1 MPDRAHSWG
10 LLHALLGVLALCG
23 CPQAEPTTPPTVE
36 RRSSPAPVLSADDE
50 ALLASLLSDDPGD
63 FHSAR
68 ARVWRLG
75 SARWVA
81 DGPEWPHRGDHG
93 ELARALE
100 VVVID
105 PGPKANPAGPHV
117 LLPLDELAAPAPGSP
132 DAVGGPPQWS
142 ALRIVAVVSPGDL
155 VAGLTRELHPT
166 PWLTLAAGVGLT
178 PRGRTD
184 DHLDVRWSDPACG
197 FGLELVLDDDDFGP
211 LYEPGP
217 AGPPT
222 DPVGPPGVADAR
234 KLAPGSKI
242 YAELTA
248 REPVIVL
255 DSEPP
260 SHGERMSAAQ
270 RVTLEGKPSKGR
282 QAIHLQCR
290 GVEIRGFVETR
301 AIVASSASY
310 SVVQDAGPRVSSC
323 ANHDGEPIMVARAT
337 PLYEPLGDVGGALV
351 GVVAEDTELAA
362 APGIDGWWTA
372 CVPSPWGDMVFRF
385 KLR

>member
-1 MPDRAHSWG
+1 MSERARSWV
-10 LLHALLGVLALCG
+10 LCAVALLG
-23 CPQAEPTTPPTVE
+23 CPKGGPTTSPTVE
-36 RRSSPAPVLSADDE
+36 HRTSPAPVLSADDE

-75 SARWVA
+75 AAHWV
-81 DGPEWPHRGDHG
+81 DGSEWPHRGDPA
-93 ELARALE
+93 ELAHALE
-100 VVVID
+100 LVVVD
-105 PGPKANPAGPHV
+105 PGHGGSGPQV
-117 LLPLDELAAPAPGSP
+117 LLPLDEFAAARPGSP
-132 DAVGGPPQWS
+132 EARVSRPPQWS
-142 ALRIVAVVSPGDL
+142 ALRIVAVLSPGDL

-222 DPVGPPGVADAR
+222 DPVGPSGVADAR
-234 KLAPGSKI
+234 KLAPGTKI
-242 YAELTA
+242 YADVAA
-248 REPVIVL
+248 REPVLVL
-255 DSEPP
+255 DDEPP

-270 RVTLEGKPSKGR
+270 RVMLDGKPSKGR

-301 AIVASSASY
+301 AILASSASY
-310 SVVQDAGPRVSSC
+310 TVVQAAVPRASSC
-323 ANHDGEPIMVARAT
+323 ANHEGEPIAVARAT
-337 PLYEPLGDVGGALV
+337 PLYEPLGDGGGALI

-372 CVPSPWGDMVFRF
+372 CVPSPWGDMMFRF